1 MCKALRRLAGAAVQP
16 RQRGRYFVAQSSVPY
31 PPAGWLVFMH
41 LPRFSAAALL
51 VALPLLSLA
60 QAPAGKPAKPVDPT
74 DPIARIK
81 DEGMNRSKVME
92 TLSTLTD
99 NFGPRVTGSPALKRA
114 NEWTRDEMTRTGLQN
129 GKLEAW
135 GPFGRGWSLTSFQA
149 EVITPQVQP
158 LQAYPKAWAPGCN
171 LQNAE
176 VVWVNA
182 SSVADLEK
190 YRGKLKGK
198 VVLSGPMREVK
209 AHFEPEATRST
220 DKELLDLAN
229 APDPNELRTG
239 YTGPSRARQSA
250 AKLRYATAAARAQ
263 FYVSEGVALILDP
276 SRSGDGGNIFV
287 QQASGA
293 SPVDT
298 TSMETLYS
306 SGKKVWDKEPPTV
319 LPQAAVSIE
328 QYNRL
333 CRMLQAN
340 EPVRVNV
347 KTAVEFHDQDLMQYN
362 TIAEIPGT
370 DKAAEVVML
379 GGHLDSWQGGT
390 GATDNAAGVA
400 VAMEAGRILK
410 TLGLQPRRTI
420 RVALWTGEEQG
431 IYGSEAYVKQHFGEK
446 APDNGTKPAPGAP
459 PRVIVKPEYANLSA
473 YFNLDNGAGKI
484 RGVYMQGNEA
494 VRPIFRQWLAPLND
508 LGATT
513 LTLENTGSTDHV
525 SFDDIGLPGFQFIQD
540 ELEYFSRTHHST
552 QDVYDRAPADD
563 LKQAATVMAVFV
575 YQTAMRDEKLPRKP
589 VTVVKPGGKEGKK
602 KKS

>member
-1 MCKALRRLAGAAVQP
+1 MRILR
-16 RQRGRYFVAQSSVPY
+16 F
-31 PPAGWLVFMH
+31 
-41 LPRFSAAALL
+41 AAAACV
-51 VALPLLSLA
+51 VALPLLAVA
-60 QAPAGKPAKPVDPT
+60 QAPAVQPAQPTKPAKPVDST

-81 DEGMNRSKVME
+81 DEGMNRSQVMK
-92 TLSTLTD
+92 TLSALTD
-99 NFGPRVTGSPALKRA
+99 NFGPRLTGSPALQRA
-114 NEWTRDEMTRTGLQN
+114 NEWTRDEMTHYGLEN
-129 GKLEAW
+129 SRLEAW
-135 GPFGRGWSLTSFQA
+135 GPFGRGWSLTSFHG
-149 EVITPQVQP
+149 EVVTPQVTP
-158 LQAYPKAWAPGCN
+158 LLAYPKAWAPGCN

-182 SSVADLEK
+182 TTVADLEK

-198 VVLSGPMREVK
+198 VVLSGPMRDVK
-209 AHFEPEATRST
+209 AHFEPEATRAT
-220 DKELLDLAN
+220 DKELLDLAD

-239 YTGPSRARQSA
+239 YTPPSRARQSA
-250 AKLRYATAAARAQ
+250 MKLRYATAAARAQ

-276 SRSGDGGNIFV
+276 SRAGDGGNIFV

-298 TSMETLYS
+298 TSMETLYA
-306 SGKKVWDKEPPTV
+306 SGKKVWDQQPPAV

-347 KTAVEFHDQDLMQYN
+347 KTAAEFHDKDPMQYN
-362 TIAEIPGT
+362 TVAEIKGT

-400 VAMEAGRILK
+400 VAMEAVRIIK

-446 APDNGTKPAPGAP
+446 APAANGQKPVPGAP
-459 PRVIVKPEYANLSA
+459 PRVVVKPEYDKLSA

-494 VRPIFRQWLAPLND
+494 VRPIFRQWLAPLKE

-563 LKQAATVMAVFV
+563 LKQAATVMAAFV
-575 YQTAMRDEKLPRKP
+575 YQTAMLDERLPRKP
-589 VTVVKPGGKEGKK
+589 VQKVSGDSKAKGGKKV
-602 KKS
+602 KS

>member
-1 MCKALRRLAGAAVQP
+1 MSFLTR
-16 RQRGRYFVAQSSVPY
+16 
-31 PPAGWLVFMH
+31 
-41 LPRFSAAALL
+41 AALL
-51 VALPLLSLA
+51 ALLPLIATA
-60 QAPAGKPAKPVDPT
+60 QTPAVKPAKPVDSS

-81 DEGMNRSKVME
+81 DEGMNRSQVMR

-99 NFGPRVTGSPALKRA
+99 NFGPRLTGTPALHKA
-114 NEWTRDEMTRTGLQN
+114 NEWTRDEMTRMGLQN
-129 GKLEAW
+129 SKLEEW
-135 GPFGRGWSLTSFQA
+135 GPFGRGWSLTSFHG

-158 LQAYPKAWAPGCN
+158 LLAYPKAWAPGCS

-182 SSVADLEK
+182 TTVADLEK
-190 YRGKLKGK
+190 YRGQLKGK
-198 VVLSGPMREVK
+198 VVLSGPMRDVK

-220 DKELLDLAN
+220 DKELLDLAD
-229 APDPNELRTG
+229 APDPNDTKTG
-239 YTGPSRARQSA
+239 YTPPNLARQRA

-263 FYVSEGVALILDP
+263 FYVNEGVALILDP
-276 SRSGDGGNIFV
+276 SRAGDGGNIFV

-298 TSMETLYS
+298 TSMETLYN
-306 SGKKVWDKEPPTV
+306 SGQKVWALQPPPV
-319 LPQAAVSIE
+319 LPQAAMSIE
-328 QYNRL
+328 QYNRF
-333 CRMLQAN
+333 CRMIQN
-340 EPVRVNV
+340 GEPVRVNV
-347 KTAVEFHDQDLMQYN
+347 KTAVQFHDEHPMQVN
-362 TIAEIPGT
+362 TTAEIKGT
-370 DKAAEVVML
+370 DKADEVVML

-400 VAMEAGRILK
+400 VAMEAVRILK

-431 IYGSEAYVKQHFGEK
+431 IYGSEAYVKQHFGEL
-446 APDNGTKPAPGAP
+446 APPDERQKPASNAA
-459 PRVIVKPEYANLSA
+459 PRVVTKPEYEKLSA

-484 RGVYMQGNEA
+484 RGIYMQGNEA
-494 VRPIFRQWLAPLND
+494 VRPIFRQWLAPLKE
-508 LGATT
+508 LGANT

-575 YQTAMRDEKLPRKP
+575 YQTAMRDEMLPRKP
-589 VTVVKPGGKEGKK
+589 VTKVSGGTKK
-602 KKS
+602 RKT